1 MALKVLMLR
10 KKLNDANKALKELRD
25 KDAEFESREA
35 ELEASIEEAET
46 DEEKEAVEEEIGAFE
61 ADKAEHTEK
70 EKQLEDQIGELE
82 DELKEEEAAQDT
94 TPAPVE
100 ERKAEKKMSRRDFF
114 GMNIAEREAFVA
126 RDDVK
131 QFLGEV
137 RNAMMEK
144 RAITNAGLL
153 IPDVV
158 IGLLKEN
165 VIEYSKLYKHVFVR
179 QIPGT
184 GRMVIEGA
192 IPEAVWTEM
201 CANLNELDLSF
212 GDVEVD
218 GYKVG
223 GYFRVCNATLEDSD
237 IDLAAELID
246 VLGRAIGFA
255 LDKAILFGTGT
266 KMPQGVL
273 TALGAVSSTP
283 NIVSHASTVV
293 DKALMKALIQD
304 GGKIKGTYSRGAK
317 VWTMNE
323 KTYSEL
329 IANSLAVDASGAIV
343 AGVNGTMPVIGGVI
357 EVLNFIP
364 DNVIIGGYFDLY
376 LLAERAG
383 TVINTSEHAFWVEDQ
398 TGFKG
403 TARYDGKVLDANA
416 FVAIGINGVDPSNVS
431 VVFAGDGANTPS
443 GLLIN
448 TNTASIAVGGK
459 VQLTAIPMPFG
470 VSGEVTWA
478 SGTPAKATVDDNG
491 EVTGVA
497 AGSSV
502 ITATCNGY
510 TASCTVTVTSA

>member
-1 MALKVLMLR
+1 MALKAMMLR
-10 KKLNDANKALKELRD
+10 KKINEATKAREALNT
-25 KDAEFESREA
+25 KDFEKREA
-35 ELEASIEEAET
+35 EIETMIEEAET
-46 DEEKEAVEEEIGAFE
+46 EEEKKAVEEEIEAFE
-61 ADKAEHTEK
+61 AEKAEHEAKEAELDQQIEK
-70 EKQLEDQIGELE
+70 LEA
-82 DELKEEEAAQDT
+82 ELKEEEERQDT
-94 TPAPVE
+94 TPVPAQRKVE
-100 ERKAEKKMSRRDFF
+100 TKMSKRDKFF
-114 GMNIAEREAFVA
+114 GMNIQEREAFVA
-126 RDDVK
+126 REDVK
-131 QFLGEV
+131 AFLGEV
-137 RNAMMEK
+137 RSAMMQK

-165 VIEYSKLYKHVFVR
+165 VIEYSKLYKHAFVR
-179 QIPGT
+179 NIPGT
-184 GRMVIEGA
+184 GRMVVEGA

-223 GYFRVCNATLEDSD
+223 GYFRICNATLEDSD
-237 IDLAAELID
+237 IDLAAELLE

-266 KMPQGVL
+266 KMPQGIV
-273 TALGAVSSTP
+273 TALKAVSGTP
-283 NIVSHASTVV
+283 NIVSHAASVV
-293 DKALMKALIQD
+293 DKALMKAIIQD
-304 GGKIKGTYSRGAK
+304 SGKVKSEYSRGAK

-383 TVINTSEHAFWVEDQ
+383 TTLNTSEHAFWVEDQ

-416 FVAIGINGVDPSNVS
+416 FVAIGINGVDPS
-431 VVFAGDGANTPS
+431 
-443 GLLIN
+443 
-448 TNTASIAVGGK
+448 
-459 VQLTAIPMPFG
+459 
-470 VSGEVTWA
+470 
-478 SGTPAKATVDDNG
+478 
-491 EVTGVA
+491 
-497 AGSSV
+497 
-502 ITATCNGY
+502 
-510 TASCTVTVTSA
+510 TVTVTFAQDSANA